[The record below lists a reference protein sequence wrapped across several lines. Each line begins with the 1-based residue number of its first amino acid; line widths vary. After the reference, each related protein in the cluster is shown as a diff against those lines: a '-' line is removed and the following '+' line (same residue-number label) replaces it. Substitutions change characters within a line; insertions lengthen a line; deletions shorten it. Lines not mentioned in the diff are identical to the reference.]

1 MSRRLVQYVG
11 DREIETSVVV
21 GVSIVIIRNAA
32 FVRIGRSAMDIS
44 PIWGQFNNSPALESR
59 ELH

>member
-1 MSRRLVQYVG
+1 VSRRLVQYVG

-32 FVRIGRSAMDIS
+32 FVRIGRSAMDI
-44 PIWGQFNNSPALESR
+44 IWGQFNNSPALESR